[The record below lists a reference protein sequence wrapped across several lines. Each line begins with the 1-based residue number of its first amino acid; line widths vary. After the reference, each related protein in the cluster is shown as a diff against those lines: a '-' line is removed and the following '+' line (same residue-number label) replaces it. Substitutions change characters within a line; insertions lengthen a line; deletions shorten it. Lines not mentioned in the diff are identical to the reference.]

1 VITRPLDLASRLRP
15 APRSFDA
22 WFYVNVG
29 LTAGFLALLGSRF
42 VLAPGLGVDFRL
54 PRVAGA
60 RAGAAAVSCYLSV
73 QASGQI
79 STADGL
85 VEMAQLPEWLRRQAR
100 ADAHPSLLVRASAG
114 VTLAEVTAI
123 QSAAREAGF
132 LAVVL
137 AAEEPGPAVAAGPGG
152 GP

>member
-1 VITRPLDLASRLRP
+1 MITRPLDLAAHLRP
-15 APRSFDA
+15 MPRPFDA

-29 LTAGFLALLGSRF
+29 LVAGFLALFGSRF

-54 PRVAGA
+54 PQVAGA

-85 VEMAQLPEWLRRQAR
+85 VELAQLPDWLRRQAS
-100 ADAHPSLLVRASAG
+100 ADRHPVLLVRASAG

-123 QSAAREAGF
+123 KTAAQAAGF
-132 LAVVL
+132 LSVVL
-137 AAEEPGPAVAAGPGG
+137 AAEEAAAAAPSAAAAAH
-152 GP
+152 